1 MSATPARV
9 AVASRSTVAP
19 RSSRPPH
26 RPARH
31 ARVRRA
37 RPVVPVVVPRAGL
50 EDTSDASVRSPA
62 EEGEPTVTGPFP
74 VDLSKLTADERA
86 WLDARDELRVLV
98 LGKTGVGKSS
108 LVNAIANANSAIGR
122 LEVGTTQVQRVENS
136 ITHGDQS
143 HDVCLFDT
151 PGFFD
156 VEGRTPA
163 GVLRELGGKVDDYHA
178 VVYAHVATDRRL
190 RLEDEQSVSFIV
202 RALGAVCVSRVVVA
216 LTFANE
222 INPGPTQHDGDRDGV
237 RERDDRNQNQNQKK
251 ESASPRAGIDPA
263 TADVLAARGAQATG
277 LFADAAER
285 VSGLRGGAV
294 EGAVWVPC
302 GSGSANDDGRHRGWE
317 GDLWRAVI
325 RRAKAAADAAGAGD
339 APTDGSYDFD
349 PTAIEL
355 DVDWDG
361 LAASG
366 ISLQGAPPTRPPPPL
381 ELVRAYVS
389 LALGE
394 YVSVT

>member
-9 AVASRSTVAP
+9 AVASRSVIAP
-19 RSSRPPH
+19 RASRAP
-26 RPARH
+26 RGH

-37 RPVVPVVVPRAGL
+37 RPVVVRRAGL

-74 VDLSKLTADERA
+74 VDLSTLTADERA

-122 LEVGTTQVQRVENS
+122 LDVGTTQVQRVENR
-136 ITHGDQS
+136 ITHGDES

-178 VVYAHVATDRRL
+178 IVYAHVATDRRL

-202 RALGAVCVSRVVVA
+202 RALGARCVSRVVIA
-216 LTFANE
+216 LTFAN
-222 INPGPTQHDGDRDGV
+222 D
-237 RERDDRNQNQNQKK
+237 
-251 ESASPRAGIDPA
+251 
-263 TADVLAARGAQATG
+263 
-277 LFADAAER
+277 DAAFHRRR
-285 VSGLRGGAV
+285 VQ
-294 EGAVWVPC
+294 
-302 GSGSANDDGRHRGWE
+302 
-317 GDLWRAVI
+317 
-325 RRAKAAADAAGAGD
+325 AGAHGVH
-339 APTDGSYDFD
+339 G
-349 PTAIEL
+349 
-355 DVDWDG
+355 G
-361 LAASG
+361 LAFLLA
-366 ISLQGAPPTRPPPPL
+366 LATLRPPLP
-381 ELVRAYVS
+381 
-389 LALGE
+389 
-394 YVSVT
+394 